1 MRVDPTNGTVGELMT
16 HDPIVVLVDTPLSEV
31 AELLDRFAISG
42 LPIVDWGGH
51 LLGVVSQTDLL
62 RARAT
67 EDLWTRWPGLT
78 ARHLLTRP
86 ALTASSETPIE
97 QAVARMESN
106 HVHRLVV
113 VGDDGETP
121 IGVISTSDV
130 VRAMAGRVDR

>member
-1 MRVDPTNGTVGELMT
+1 MRVDPTQGTVGELMT
-16 HDPIVVLVDTPLSEV
+16 WDPILVSADAPLSEV
-31 AELLDRFAISG
+31 AELLDRFDISG
-42 LPIVDWGGH
+42 VPIVDWRGH

-62 RARAT
+62 RVRAT
-67 EDLWTRWPGLT
+67 EDLWARWPGLA
-78 ARHLLTRP
+78 ARHLMTRP

-97 QAVARMESN
+97 EAVARMESN

-121 IGVISTSDV
+121 IGVISTSDL